1 MDVTFP
7 EYQETSDLV
16 PPSPGEAS
24 RYEVQPTKEPSP
36 KLDGT

>member
-7 EYQETSDLV
+7 EYQETSELLL
-16 PPSPGEAS
+16 PPLGEAPCC
-24 RYEVQPTKEPSP
+24 EAQPPKEPSP